1 MVSFMPPLT
10 YGVVQELAQEPISNI
25 PQQYVQEN
33 QEPAMPT
40 DGDGASSLPT
50 MPVVD
55 LNRLIER
62 ETKDSEL
69 ERLHTVCKE
78 WGMFQLV
85 NHGVSISLVE
95 KLKSEIKN
103 FYESPLEERTRYKI
117 RPGDFEG
124 YGQTI
129 LHSADQKVDW
139 ADRFYMMTNPIHRR
153 KPHLMPELPSSF
165 RSSLSLSLSLSL
177 STRSNTHSH
186 TLTLESY
193 FSELQKLSMTLFG
206 LMAEALKMDKIEIEG
221 MFEDGLQSV
230 RMNYYPPC
238 PQPEQV
244 IGLTP
249 HSDATGIT
257 ILLQVN
263 GVEGL
268 QVKKDGVWLPVKFLP
283 DAFVVNLGDIMEI
296 LSNGLYNSIEHRAT
310 VNSTTER
317 ISIAMF
323 FNPKIEAEVGPALS
337 LTNSKNPPLF
347 KRVLQE
353 EYLKDFFSRKLNGKF
368 FLEHMKIKTGQG
380 QPN

>member
-1 MVSFMPPLT
+1 MVSFKPPPS
-10 YGVVQELAQEPISNI
+10 YGIVQELAKEPIPTI

-40 DGDGASSLPT
+40 DGDGTSSLPT

-55 LNRLIER
+55 LNRLILR

-69 ERLHTVCKE
+69 ERLHSVCKE

-95 KLKSEIKN
+95 KLKSEINN
-103 FYESPLEERTRYKI
+103 FYKSPLEERTRYKI

-139 ADRFYMMTNPIHRR
+139 ADR
-153 KPHLMPELPSSF
+153 
-165 RSSLSLSLSLSL
+165 
-177 STRSNTHSH
+177 
-186 TLTLESY
+186 LTLESY

-206 LMAEALKMDKIEIEG
+206 LMAEALKMNKIEIER

-268 QVKKDGVWLPVKFLP
+268 QVKKDGVWLPVKFLA

-380 QPN
+380 QHN